1 MDRLQEASDH
11 LRDVTDLAEKIRELR
26 AELQRTREALREL
39 DEVWGEIASLAI
51 TGRDNRRLEQLRQRR
66 RALLA
71 DEPDTKEGE

>member
-39 DEVWGEIASLAI
+39 EDAVSRGDNHLRIAEAALDA
-51 TGRDNRRLEQLRQRR
+51 

-71 DEPDTKEGE
+71 DEPDTKEGK